1 MWWNQILGDVA
12 SLSLVGFHTGINFL
26 RERDF
31 GHGLEVVVAEPVE
44 ARRLQVAEV
53 VVDTPRAGV
62 EQLVRVDVHEPL
74 EPVAR
79 LRPPEAVQRV
89 EHLPHLDVALHIIL
103 QGRPAG
109 QVRPRGD
116 QRLVANDHF
125 DVRVAARRLDVRG
138 LRGVVEVEIDPRE
151 ADPLVIPYKT
161 VQALRGVFERA
172 DEADPWRAR
181 PLDDVRRPMHFL
193 L

>member
-1 MWWNQILGDVA
+1 M
-12 SLSLVGFHTGINFL
+12 SLVGFDTGIHFL

-53 VVDTPRAGV
+53 VVDRPRAGV
-62 EQLVRVDVHEPL
+62 EQFVRVDVHEPL

-79 LRPPEAVQRV
+79 LRPPEAVERV

-109 QVRPRGD
+109 QVRPRLGE
-116 QRLVANDHF
+116 RLVADH
-125 DVRVAARRLDVRG
+125 DLNVRVAARRLDVRG
-138 LRGVVEVEIDPRE
+138 LRGVVEVEIDPCE
-151 ADPLVIPYKT
+151 ADPLVVP
-161 VQALRGVFERA
+161 
-172 DEADPWRAR
+172 
-181 PLDDVRRPMHFL
+181 
-193 L
+193 